1 MDRSSRQKINNEI
14 VGLNDTLDQ
23 LDLIDIYRIFHPKTA
38 ECTFFSSARGMI
50 SRIDHMLGHKTSLNK
65 FKRTEISSS
74 IFFHPQLY
82 ETRNQLQE
90 KNGKNTN
97 TERVNNM
104 LRKKQWVNEEI
115 KEEIRKH
122 LNTNEN

>member
-1 MDRSSRQKINNEI
+1 
-14 VGLNDTLDQ
+14 
-23 LDLIDIYRIFHPKTA
+23 
-38 ECTFFSSARGMI
+38 
-50 SRIDHMLGHKTSLNK
+50 MLGHKTSLNK